1 MNLVHMILL
10 QCLCSKAMTRSSS
23 QYHLLRELM
32 NERLSQAQISA
43 KIEPKDQG
51 KDPLTMAIF
60 CTIGSYTSN
69 YLCKW

>member
-10 QCLCSKAMTRSSS
+10 QCLCSMAMTLSSS
-23 QYHLLRELM
+23 QYHLLHELM

-60 CTIGSYTSN
+60 CTIVSYMSN
-69 YLCKW
+69 

>member
-10 QCLCSKAMTRSSS
+10 QCLCSMAMTLSSS
-23 QYHLLRELM
+23 QYHLLHELM

-60 CTIGSYTSN
+60 CTIVSYTSN
-69 YLCKW
+69 

>member
-1 MNLVHMILL
+1 MNLVQMILL
-10 QCLCSKAMTRSSS
+10 QCLCEKAMTRFSS
-23 QYHLLRELM
+23 QEPILRECV

-60 CTIGSYTSN
+60 CAIVSYISN
-69 YLCKW
+69 